1 MESQQ
6 KEGVAGKMGNFRIW
20 PEWKKVGTHS
30 GSSTEVISVT
40 EVVVIDLRTGGKL
53 NLMRRN
59 VSRCVSRERK
69 M

>member
-6 KEGVAGKMGNFRIW
+6 KEGVAGKMGNFKFW

-30 GSSTEVISVT
+30 GSSMEVISVT
-40 EVVVIDLRTGGKL
+40 EVVVINLRTGGKL
-53 NLMRRN
+53 NLMCRN

>member
-6 KEGVAGKMGNFRIW
+6 KEGVAGKMGNLKFW

-30 GSSTEVISVT
+30 GSSMEVISVT
-40 EVVVIDLRTGGKL
+40 EVVIDLRTGGKL
-53 NLMRRN
+53 NLMSRN